1 MKNQPRHDNELA
13 GIIVYY
19 VSIISNIFK
28 YYLVEKKIKKK
39 KISTLSSVL
48 TLLIMGMVPI
58 YGSLQR
64 CCRPITCSQLSSP
77 KTSDKDNFVFS
88 SP

>member
-28 YYLVEKKIKKK
+28 YYLVEKKINN
-39 KISTLSSVL
+39 ISTLSSIL